1 MCYRCFNLYTY
12 LYMVNH
18 TCLFIYLPILGHCCT
33 QFDEGVGRVIED
45 YSTSCYECPFKYHSN
60 DSSKCD

>member
-1 MCYRCFNLYTY
+1 
-12 LYMVNH
+12 MVNY
-18 TCLFIYLPILGHCCT
+18 TCLFIYLSSLGHCCT

-45 YSTSCYECPFKYHSN
+45 YSTSCSECPFKYHSN